1 MLMEVFIQAN
11 GKADAG
17 MAKDSTNKK
26 MGRCILEDSK
36 MERDMGDTS
45 YTNKT
50 VNISP
55 FTKMEFA

>member
-1 MLMEVFIQAN
+1 MEVSIQAN
-11 GKADAG
+11 GRTG
-17 MAKDSTNKK
+17 PVIAKDSLKK
-26 MGRCILEDSK
+26 KVGRCILEDLK